1 MWRLFTQTNGTLPHL
16 GGVDTGINLR
26 TKQGASFFIFRFSA
40 TGANSQ
46 H

>member
-1 MWRLFTQTNGTLPHL
+1 MEINNILLHV
-16 GGVDTGINLR
+16 GGVGNGINLK
-26 TKQGASFFIFRFSA
+26 TKQGASFFIFSFSA